1 MHQDGQAI
9 YPAIAIV
16 SLQKNRGKFCSA
28 RPIEKQLHFYGT
40 KTLSELLLFRQRPTL
55 MNSTHNITKELPETI
70 LEEAAIWQAR
80 LQHGETDI
88 ELQKAFN
95 IWLAADARH
104 RQAYEEMELLWGT
117 LETPVTQLMA
127 EQSDHSLAA
136 KTVSV
141 HKLQQQSLR
150 HRFQHLALAACLV
163 LTIVIGWQQDWAT
176 HWQSDYVTAIGE
188 ETSILMAD
196 NSRITLNT
204 DSALAVDFTA
214 ERRQVRL
221 LKGEAWFEVTSAD
234 NRPFIVATSAGS
246 VRVTGTRFNVRLHQ
260 DAAIVSLDEGQVE
273 LSTPDHS
280 SNPNGSPVVL
290 SPGQQAMLSSQG
302 ISSLSSF
309 DHTAITAWLRKQFV
323 FYDTPLAEVVDTL
336 NRHRYGRIIIINQK
350 LKALKISGVFSTN
363 ELDTALDVMANTL
376 PIHLTR
382 LTDYLVLIH

>member
-1 MHQDGQAI
+1 MV
-9 YPAIAIV
+9 V
-16 SLQKNRGKFCSA
+16 SSHGA
-28 RPIEKQLHFYGT
+28 EAP
-40 KTLSELLLFRQRPTL
+40 SELSPLGQRPTL
-55 MNSTHNITKELPETI
+55 MNSTPNITEELPETM

-104 RQAYEEMELLWGT
+104 RQAYEEMELLWGA

-127 EQSDHSLAA
+127 EQSDRTFAA
-136 KTVSV
+136 KTVPL
-141 HKLQQQSLR
+141 HKLRQRSLGR
-150 HRFQHLALAACLV
+150 GFQYLALAACLV
-163 LTIVIGWQQDWAT
+163 LAITIVIGWQQDWVT
-176 HWQSDYVTAIGE
+176 RWQSDYMTVIGQ
-188 ETSILMAD
+188 ETSFLMAD

-246 VRVTGTRFNVRLHQ
+246 VRVTGTRFNIRLHQ
-260 DAAIVSLDEGQVE
+260 DTAIVSLDEGQVE

-280 SNPNGSPVVL
+280 NNPNGSPIVL
-290 SPGQQAMLSSQG
+290 FPGQQATLSPQG
-302 ISSLSSF
+302 ISSPSPF
-309 DHTAITAWLRKQFV
+309 DHTAITAWLRNQLV

-336 NRHRYGRIIIINQK
+336 NRHRHGRIFITNQK
-350 LKALKISGVFSTN
+350 LKALKVSGVFSTD
-363 ELDTALDVMANTL
+363 EPDTALDVMINTL
-376 PIHLTR
+376 PVHLLR